1 MYLGRLDRAF
11 GGPFL
16 DPLRRWSNRSPFCTK
31 AKKAARPLAE
41 EEMCSE
47 PANERVEGDEQSEAP
62 DHQEEGT
69 RGTPSDAEGPE
80 QGALDGRWGQF
91 E

>member
-1 MYLGRLDRAF
+1 MQIECLLSGVKRTFWRH
-11 GGPFL
+11 
-16 DPLRRWSNRSPFCTK
+16 RRRFCG
-31 AKKAARPLAE
+31 KKQAAAPPAE

-80 QGALDGRWGQF
+80 QGALDDRWGQF